1 MVDNSQRTK
10 QDMVPFATF
19 FWLSTINSMGLYT
32 IKEHS
37 ISFEKHIA
45 RISVSGSVTCNT
57 IHTFLHGINM
67 DGFMLMFVKLKA
79 SNHKKWFYL
88 FHINSVF

>member
-37 ISFEKHIA
+37 ISFEEHWWMY
-45 RISVSGSVTCNT
+45 VSVTCN
-57 IHTFLHGINM
+57 IILIVLHRINM
-67 DGFMLMFVKLKA
+67 DGFIRLLMKLKA
-79 SNHKKWFYL
+79 SLNKCFQDCHYSTILLMF
-88 FHINSVF
+88 S

>member
-1 MVDNSQRTK
+1 MVDNSLKNKTRH
-10 QDMVPFATF
+10 AAICHI
-19 FWLSTINSMGLYT
+19 FWTSTINSMGLYT

-88 FHINSVF
+88 FHIISIF